1 VSRSR
6 IVLTGTPIQ
15 NSAEEVWALFD
26 FLMPNFLGS
35 HASFTSEF
43 GRPILRGQRQTAT
56 AKSIYESNEKLK
68 LLHQRIL
75 PFVLRRTKDAVL
87 KDLPPKIITTVLAPL
102 GDLQR
107 RIYDHFCQMP
117 GVQSKLHDLRLDFDG
132 QGELSSEIGSNRGM
146 LKTILFLRL
155 LCTHPALLKRKENLA
170 EVDYRISGKLV
181 ALVHLLG
188 EAGIYKTRLVGAD
201 EDSSVLYSEEANVCS
216 NEPTEELCQVDDSI
230 VYCEEDGQKFKNRC
244 LIFTQFT
251 KTLDVLEE
259 AVLKKQMPGV
269 GYLRIDGSVDAL
281 QRAEIA
287 ERFNSD
293 KTIAVLLLTTR
304 VGSLGLNLTGE
315 KATGLW
321 LLQLTLCY

>member
-1 VSRSR
+1 MSRSR

-87 KDLPPKIITTVLAPL
+87 KELPPKIITTVLAPL

-107 RIYDHFCQMP
+107 RIYDHFCQIP
-117 GVQSKLHDLRLDFDG
+117 GVQSKVHDLRLDFDG
-132 QGELSSEIGSNRGM
+132 QGELSSEIVSNRGM

-155 LCTHPALLKRKENLA
+155 LCAHPALLKRKENLA
-170 EVDYRISGKLV
+170 EVDYRIYGKLV
-181 ALVHLLG
+181 ALVHLL
-188 EAGIYKTRLVGAD
+188 
-201 EDSSVLYSEEANVCS
+201 
-216 NEPTEELCQVDDSI
+216 
-230 VYCEEDGQKFKNRC
+230 
-244 LIFTQFT
+244 
-251 KTLDVLEE
+251 
-259 AVLKKQMPGV
+259 
-269 GYLRIDGSVDAL
+269 
-281 QRAEIA
+281 
-287 ERFNSD
+287 
-293 KTIAVLLLTTR
+293 
-304 VGSLGLNLTGE
+304 
-315 KATGLW
+315 
-321 LLQLTLCY
+321 